1 MLEGLTKYWGFYLVA
16 IPDST
21 EVGVRDLRTVL
32 DEFPQYLE
40 WVSDLR
46 PVDVG
51 KRATQQT
58 INSQIVSRQ
67 LRKVLAARIVVF
79 RAFLQLV
86 IDVDGK
92 LEEKHKRIW
101 LLFQLSDDA
110 VPLSGKRHPFVRMM
124 NCLRL
129 ASDEAL
135 DTLVERL
142 DSIRHEFLSNSRVI
156 LGLDEAQEASR
167 MYPHS
172 FISSYNPDTFRSII
186 REMVKVFTI
195 LPIKLVVSGTGL
207 SMVEL
212 RDAMNSGVSKT
223 AGVHLFHELGM
234 FDTWP
239 KLKVFV
245 ERYIPASILES
256 ESGKRLQQRMREYLQ
271 GR

>member
-1 MLEGLTKYWGFYLVA
+1 MLEGLTKYWGFYLVTT
-16 IPDST
+16 PDHT
-21 EVGVRDLRTVL
+21 DVGVGDLHSVL
-32 DEFPQYLE
+32 DELPLYSQ
-40 WVSDLR
+40 WVSDLTM
-46 PVDVG
+46 VDRG
-51 KRATQQT
+51 ERAVQQAV
-58 INSQIVSRQ
+58 NRLIVSRQ

-79 RAFLQLV
+79 RLFLQLV
-86 IDVDGK
+86 IEVDGK

-101 LLFQLSDDA
+101 LLFQLYNEA

-142 DSIRHEFLSNSRVI
+142 DSIRHEFLLNSRVI
-156 LGLDEAQEASR
+156 LGLDEAQVASR

-172 FISSYNPDTFRSII
+172 FISSDNPDTFRSVI
-186 REMVKVFTI
+186 REMVEVFTKF
-195 LPIKLVVSGTGL
+195 PIKLVVSGTGL
-207 SMVEL
+207 SAVEVEN
-212 RDAMNSGVSKT
+212 ATTSGVGK
-223 AGVHLFHELGM
+223 AAPVHVFHELGM

-239 KLKVFV
+239 KLKSFV

-256 ESGKRLQQRMREYLQ
+256 KSGKFLQQRMREYLQ